1 MTPAVRPRARRP
13 RSDGPGRSAEGV
25 DSGGRAN
32 QLRRTRKDLLQ
43 AAARLARDGRSPSLE
58 EVAEAAMVSRATAY
72 RHFPDV
78 NALLIEA
85 ALDIETPQA
94 EQVLRDAPATD
105 PVARLERVDAAFETM
120 IRDNE
125 VPLRLMLRHT
135 LERSVRGGAAAAAP
149 LRQNRREPLID
160 AALEPAR
167 QQFRPAALKTLS
179 RALGMVIGTEAM
191 LALKDVL
198 QLDEAEARRVRR
210 WAIRALVE
218 AARAPSAPPSAA
230 ARRAGGR

>member
-1 MTPAVRPRARRP
+1 MKPELRSPTGKPQRDAQVRRAT
-13 RSDGPGRSAEGV
+13 SA

-43 AAARLARDGRSPSLE
+43 AAARLAREGRSPNLD
-58 EVAEAAMVSRATAY
+58 EVAAAAMVSRATAY

-85 ALDIETPQA
+85 ALDIETPRPDL
-94 EQVLRDAPATD
+94 VLRDAPADD
-105 PVARLERVDAAFETM
+105 PVARLERVDSALETM

-125 VPLRLMLRHT
+125 VTLRLMLRHA
-135 LERSVRGGAAAAAP
+135 LERSVRGGAAGTP
-149 LRQNRREPLID
+149 LRQNRREPLIE
-160 AALEPAR
+160 AALETAR
-167 QQFRPAALKTLS
+167 QQFRPAALKTLT

-198 QLDEAEARRVRR
+198 QLDDAESRRVRR

-218 AARAPSAPPSAA
+218 AARSPSPSLRA
-230 ARRAGGR
+230 RAGTAGRR